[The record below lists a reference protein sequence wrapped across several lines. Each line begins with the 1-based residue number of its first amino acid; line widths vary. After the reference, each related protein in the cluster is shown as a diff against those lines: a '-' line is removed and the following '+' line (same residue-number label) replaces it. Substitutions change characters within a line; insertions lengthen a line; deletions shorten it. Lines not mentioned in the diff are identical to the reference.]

1 MNEYTDLQV
10 IECNRLHSEE
20 AKSGNDSNFALW
32 TTNLTDIVHLDAGDK
47 VSVHGAMISERGA
60 GQSSSIEIKGVNLG
74 VKKTYDYTVIDYG
87 NASTHLP
94 SGFDRISCN
103 ASSKE
108 VFMRDDT
115 LNFNLEYYQTARGQN
130 YIHLPRKWWYN
141 PSLDQE
147 SQWITKDNKLSGMS
161 NYFYIIE
168 KDPFSFNQEYYALDD
183 GLGPEDDG
191 TRYFKPKNDNGRYTI
206 MMRDNTYYTNTEAE
220 GNLGGWLDDFSP
232 EGTPPVANYNLSLGR
247 SRDPENTTY
256 RVYREFKSLE
266 VPAGFNSPEY
276 IADEITRQLQTIKEE
291 TIHKY
296 GYVSASTPA
305 DLKEQPVPFYRTIS
319 TETYKPFNVANTFR
333 TITTHN
339 SGTRDYSVIRTGFT
353 QYYNGSIS
361 PANENDN
368 SAGFDYLSQYHI
380 VGTKRPELYE
390 TGRLINRQTPHPY
403 PSSDVNGSNMGI
415 FGTRLR
421 ENWLETEDYIILD
434 QPYTKENVERLKNF
448 FDAQTKYPEIFDYYK
463 DTDNEYNDADNINNS
478 RWIHMNRWSNASM
491 TYTDNTDE
499 AMLGDSYYTDRS
511 GSMLD
516 TRVHSLLLPIYYDN
530 NEEYNKFFEIA
541 DAIYN
546 YSYGII
552 GADSFGSEF
561 RPPLIKLRTT
571 KNNGVN
577 SALWTELKQNP
588 SDQFIEQNRKCGFD
602 LHFNA
607 PAMKYI
613 LPYAGYSPNPGA
625 YQNADL
631 VGDYQITPIDYW
643 ADTVYLDGSVFMNK
657 LYLGADAPKLEY
669 DGTNFAFSGLH
680 TPINVPNHNRVNNPV
695 FSIKPDAE
703 QFAGDIIYE
712 INPKEYFNDFT
723 PDRKPYV
730 QLDSIK
736 SGSGAN
742 AIVLNPLNINL
753 EPWQVYDSMGGVF
766 IKDFNLTEDEWSG
779 CLWDLLGFSYEQFN
793 SGVNNRNIKTNSQNI
808 NSLSLLTTNAEV
820 DRADSKVYVQNSWE
834 TPLYNNMIP
843 NTAQI
848 YQSGSSGHYLGY
860 YRPNIQ
866 LKTTSNKIR
875 AEKLPTRMIRGY
887 YCIRSNIIQET
898 SFIGGKKN
906 NTHMPIISVVDK
918 QNGDGDFYFGTN
930 NGLEYT
936 ITKPIHLASITCSIH
951 DPDGSYANVSEQSTV
966 LLKVQKTRNVSF
978 NVVEELLQ
986 EEPQK
991 SK

>member
-74 VKKTYDYTVIDYG
+74 TKKTFNYTVIDYG

-94 SGFDRISCN
+94 SGYDRISCN
-103 ASSKE
+103 ASSQE
-108 VFMRDDT
+108 VYMRDDT
-115 LNFNLEYYQTARGQN
+115 LNFVLEYYQTARAQN

-141 PSLDQE
+141 PSVSQE
-147 SQWITKDNKLSGMS
+147 GQFIGQDNKFNGMS

-183 GLGPEDDG
+183 GLGPDDGG
-191 TRYFKPKNDNGRYTI
+191 TRYFKPKNNNGRYTI
-206 MMRDNTYYTNTEAE
+206 MMRDNTYYDETLAE
-220 GNLGGWLDDFSP
+220 GKAGGWNDDFTNEP
-232 EGTPPVANYNLSLGR
+232 TNYNEALGR

-256 RVYREFKSLE
+256 RIYKEFKSIKL
-266 VPAGFNSPEY
+266 PAGFNSPEY
-276 IADEITRQLQTIKEE
+276 IADEVTRQLQTITDE

-296 GYVSASTPA
+296 GYISDSTPA

-333 TITTHN
+333 SIHTHN
-339 SGTRDYSVIRTGFT
+339 SATDDYSVIRTGFT
-353 QYYNGSIS
+353 QYYNGSLS
-361 PANENDN
+361 PPRSNNN
-368 SAGFDYLSQYHI
+368 NAGFDYLYQYHI

-390 TGRLINRQTPHPY
+390 TGRQINNYET
-403 PSSDVNGSNMGI
+403 DALEEKDGGI
-415 FGTRLR
+415 FGVPLR
-421 ENWLETEDYIILD
+421 TNWLHTSDTFVLK
-434 QPYTKENVERLKNF
+434 QKYTKENVDKLKAF
-448 FDAQTKYPEIFDYYK
+448 FDAQSKYPEIFDYFK
-463 DTDNEYNDADNINNS
+463 DADNEYNDADNINNS
-478 RWIHMNRWSNASM
+478 RWIHMNRWDNASM
-491 TYTDNTDE
+491 TYTDENDE

-511 GSMLD
+511 GSMED
-516 TRVHSLLLPIYYDN
+516 VRVHSLLLPIYYDN
-530 NEEYNKFFEIA
+530 SVESNKFFELKA
-541 DAIYN
+541 STDGTD
-546 YSYGII
+546 YSYGLISY
-552 GADSFGSEF
+552 DSLGY
-561 RPPLIKLRTT
+561 IKLKSTP
-571 KNNGVN
+571 NNGVG
-577 SALWTELKQNP
+577 SALWTELQQDPTDNYVAAR
-588 SDQFIEQNRKCGFD
+588 RKCGFD
-602 LHFNA
+602 LHFTA

-625 YQNADL
+625 YQDATQI
-631 VGDYQITPIDYW
+631 GDYSIKPIDYW
-643 ADTVYLDGSVFMNK
+643 SGATYLDGSVFMNK
-657 LYLGADAPKLEY
+657 LYLGADAPKLEF
-669 DGTNFAFSGLH
+669 DGTNFNLNGLH
-680 TPINVPNHNRVNNPV
+680 TPINVPNHNRVNNPS

-723 PDRKPYV
+723 PERKPYV
-730 QLDSIK
+730 QIDSVK

-753 EPWQVYDSMGGVF
+753 QPWQVYDSMCGVF
-766 IKDFNLTEDEWSG
+766 IKDFNLNEEEWSG
-779 CLWDLLGFSYEQFN
+779 SLWDLLGFTYEQFN
-793 SGVNNRNIKTNSQNI
+793 SGVNNRLTKTDSQNI
-808 NSLSLLTTNAEV
+808 NSLSILTTNAEV

-848 YQSGSSGHYLGY
+848 YVTGGSNHFLGY
-860 YRPNIQ
+860 YHPNIQ

-887 YCIRSNIIQET
+887 YTIRSNVLQET

-906 NTHMPIISVVDK
+906 NTQMPIISVVDK
-918 QNGDGDFYFGTN
+918 QNGDGDFYFGTDS
-930 NGLEYT
+930 GLEFT
-936 ITKPIHLASITCSIH
+936 ITKPVRLASITCSVH

-966 LLKVQKTRNVSF
+966 LLKVQKSRNVSF

-986 EEPQK
+986 QEQQQS